1 MSDAP
6 FTLQDAPVSSSP
18 QTFWC
23 YKRGL
28 LVLKLSA
35 AAGPFL
41 PTSAARTA
49 DGDVIADAD
58 SATCTFASG
67 QFLSAEW
74 EPRVRVLLDRA
85 NDLVEFIELLE
96 DRRYAVDL
104 DPPSMKSRPFR
115 FL

>member
-1 MSDAP
+1 MSPAHN
-6 FTLQDAPVSSSP
+6 ARVSTTEA

-28 LVLKLSA
+28 LVLRLSSA
-35 AAGPFL
+35 PGIFVPTRGPSD
-41 PTSAARTA
+41 PDT
-49 DGDVIADAD
+49 DGSMAP
-58 SATCTFASG
+58 CPFGSG
-67 QFLSAEW
+67 QFMSTEW

-85 NDLVEFIELLE
+85 QDLVEFIELLE

-104 DPPSMKSRPFR
+104 EAPSKRARPFR

>member
-1 MSDAP
+1 
-6 FTLQDAPVSSSP
+6 VSTTEA

-28 LVLKLSA
+28 LVLRLSSAPGIFVPTRGPA
-35 AAGPFL
+35 APDTDGSMAPCPF
-41 PTSAARTA
+41 
-49 DGDVIADAD
+49 G
-58 SATCTFASG
+58 SG
-67 QFLSAEW
+67 QFMSTEW

-85 NDLVEFIELLE
+85 QDLVEFIELLE

-104 DPPSMKSRPFR
+104 EPPSKRARPFR